1 MLNRF
6 SRTELLLGEENMSKL
21 AQSKIAIFGI
31 GGGIIHVPVMIY
43 ALAFPPHIM

>member
-21 AQSKIAIFGI
+21 AQSKLPSLVLVA
-31 GGGIIHVPVMIY
+31 
-43 ALAFPPHIM
+43 